1 VRLNS
6 VQLTNFRQH
15 ADTRID
21 FDLGLTGIIGPNGA
35 GKSTVLEAIAWAL
48 YGHSAAR
55 GTRES
60 IRFLRAGARS
70 TVRVE
75 LDFELAGHRY
85 RVVRGLSSAELYL
98 DGGTEPIAA
107 TITGVSEL
115 MQRRLGMTRTEF
127 FYTYF
132 TGQKELNVM
141 AAMSPVERAQFLS
154 RVLGYD
160 RLRTAQGLVR
170 ERRKLITA
178 EIAGVRSAMPDE
190 SAVERLMADAQLRL
204 RDALTRRAVSEKQRR
219 EADAAYAILAPRWD
233 AAQRAR
239 DALQQLLGDL
249 RVAEN
254 DEAARA
260 RDLERLEREV
270 SALDAARRELERL
283 AAELQPLNEIL
294 GEYRALEDLAR
305 EEGRR
310 QALVEALRVI
320 GDELT
325 LLRERRAAIEH
336 APELEREMTG
346 QPEAR
351 RREIEE
357 TTATLEA
364 KRTNWVRDRQEAET
378 KRDALR
384 KQYQEVKAQRDH
396 ILDLGE
402 HGVCPTCTRVL
413 GENFRAVLDQLQE
426 QLETIEVDGKYYRD
440 RLEQL
445 EQVPEDIRAL
455 DLRRRTLTNELAA
468 LERNLARAQIEVREL
483 AQVSHDL
490 GLKQQRFEATRRD
503 LDAIPT
509 GYDAARHAELGTRVA
524 QLAPLNER
532 AARLSAQIDR
542 EPELR
547 RERDRVAGEVSQ
559 ARLRVEGLRARY
571 QETKFSEEDYARVRR
586 DYEEAATAA
595 RAAEV
600 AVTAAVADEQ
610 AARDAVRNADRARE
624 EMERTREKFTRLE
637 REKRLHEELDRA
649 YTDLRTDLNFQ
660 LRPELSELASA
671 FLGELTDDRYTE
683 LELDD
688 QYNIIVMEE
697 GTPKPVISGGEEDV
711 SNLVLRL
718 AISQMIAERAG
729 QPFSLLVLDEV
740 FGSLDETRRQ
750 NVVELLRRLQDRFE
764 QVILITHIES
774 VREELDHVILVNYD
788 EQTGASRVR
797 SVEPSTPALDEL
809 TAAAAS
815 MRGAGAGSL

>member
-1 VRLNS
+1 
-6 VQLTNFRQH
+6 
-15 ADTRID
+15 
-21 FDLGLTGIIGPNGA
+21 
-35 GKSTVLEAIAWAL
+35 
-48 YGHSAAR
+48 
-55 GTRES
+55 
-60 IRFLRAGARS
+60 
-70 TVRVE
+70 
-75 LDFELAGHRY
+75 
-85 RVVRGLSSAELYL
+85 
-98 DGGTEPIAA
+98 
-107 TITGVSEL
+107 
-115 MQRRLGMTRTEF
+115 
-127 FYTYF
+127 
-132 TGQKELNVM
+132 
-141 AAMSPVERAQFLS
+141 
-154 RVLGYD
+154 
-160 RLRTAQGLVR
+160 
-170 ERRKLITA
+170 
-178 EIAGVRSAMPDE
+178 
-190 SAVERLMADAQLRL
+190 
-204 RDALTRRAVSEKQRR
+204 
-219 EADAAYAILAPRWD
+219 
-233 AAQRAR
+233 
-239 DALQQLLGDL
+239 
-249 RVAEN
+249 
-254 DEAARA
+254 
-260 RDLERLEREV
+260 
-270 SALDAARRELERL
+270 
-283 AAELQPLNEIL
+283 
-294 GEYRALEDLAR
+294 
-305 EEGRR
+305 
-310 QALVEALRVI
+310 
-320 GDELT
+320 

-336 APELEREMTG
+336 APEVEREMTG

-357 TTATLEA
+357 TTTTLEA
-364 KRTNWVRDRQEAET
+364 RRTDWVRDKQEAET

-413 GENFRAVLDQLQE
+413 GENFRTVLDQLQE

-445 EQVPEDIRAL
+445 EQMPDEIRAL
-455 DLRRRTLTNELAA
+455 DVRRRALTNELAA
-468 LERNLARAQIEVREL
+468 LERNLARAQIETREL
-483 AQVSHDL
+483 AQLSHDL
-490 GLKQQRFEATRRD
+490 GLKEQRFETMRRD
-503 LDAIPT
+503 LEAIPT
-509 GYDAARHAELGTRVA
+509 GYDAARHAELRTRVS

-547 RERDRVAGEVSQ
+547 RERERVAEEVSQ
-559 ARLRVEGLRARY
+559 ARTRVEGLRARY
-571 QETKFSEEDYARVRR
+571 RESQFSEEDFARVRR
-586 DYEEAATAA
+586 DYEDAATAA

-600 AVTAAVADEQ
+600 ALTAAAADEQ
-610 AARDAVRNADRARE
+610 AAQDAVRNAERARE

-671 FLGELTDDRYTE
+671 FLGELTDDRYSE

-788 EQTGASRVR
+788 EPTGESRVR
-797 SVEPSTPALDEL
+797 SVEPSAPAIDEL
-809 TAAAAS
+809 TAAA
-815 MRGAGAGSL
+815 MRGAGAGL